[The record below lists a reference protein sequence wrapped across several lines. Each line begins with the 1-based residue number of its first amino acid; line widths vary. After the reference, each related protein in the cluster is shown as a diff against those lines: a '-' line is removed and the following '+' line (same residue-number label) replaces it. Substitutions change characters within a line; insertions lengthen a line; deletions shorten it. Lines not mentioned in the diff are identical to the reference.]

1 MYMYNH
7 ITLFMMLTINQT
19 DFLVSINGQ
28 NHNTC
33 FKGLFIIWNIS
44 SKFPVF
50 LWVSNW
56 QTLYSLPC
64 CLTWWYA
71 NSLRIFNSS
80 NFSSDSSLVLIAYN
94 IPFLNL
100 PQSESWKIMY
110 KINIKFIVHSHKCF
124 VWLWF
129 CSGLIFLNISF
140 VYWTIM
146 NNNV

>member
-1 MYMYNH
+1 MYNH
-7 ITLFMMLTINQT
+7 ITLFVMLTIYQT
-19 DFLVSINGQ
+19 VYNRFFSFPSMDKI
-28 NHNTC
+28 
-33 FKGLFIIWNIS
+33 KIKRLFMIWNIS

-50 LWVSNW
+50 LWVSNR

-110 KINIKFIVHSHKCF
+110 KINIKFIVHSHMCF

-129 CSGLIFLNISF
+129 CFG
-140 VYWTIM
+140 
-146 NNNV
+146 

>member
-1 MYMYNH
+1 MYNH
-7 ITLFMMLTINQT
+7 ITLFMMLTVNQT

-28 NHNTC
+28 NQNTC
-33 FKGLFIIWNIS
+33 KRFIYDMKYFFQNS
-44 SKFPVF
+44 YFPLSK
-50 LWVSNW
+50 LSNW

-94 IPFLNL
+94 IPFFNL
-100 PQSESWKIMY
+100 PQSESRKIMY
-110 KINIKFIVHSHKCF
+110 KINIKFIVHSHMCF

>member
-1 MYMYNH
+1 MYNH
-7 ITLFMMLTINQT
+7 ITLFVMLTIYQT
-19 DFLVSINGQ
+19 VYNRFFSFPSMDKI
-28 NHNTC
+28 
-33 FKGLFIIWNIS
+33 KIKRLFMIWNIS
-44 SKFPVF
+44 SKIPVF

-100 PQSESWKIMY
+100 PQSESRKIMY
-110 KINIKFIVHSHKCF
+110 KINIKFIVHSHMCF

-129 CSGLIFLNISF
+129 CSVLIFLNISF